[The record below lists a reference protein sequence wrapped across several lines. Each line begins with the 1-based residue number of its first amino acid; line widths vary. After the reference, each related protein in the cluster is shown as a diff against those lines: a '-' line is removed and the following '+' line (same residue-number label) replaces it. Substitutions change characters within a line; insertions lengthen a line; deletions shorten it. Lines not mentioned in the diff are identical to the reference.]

1 MCRYFTGNCKAVWHP
16 TKMKNLTLD
25 DSLLLGR
32 GHERLCYIHPDDA
45 TKVIKIGHKKTR
57 NQNEIESI
65 YYDYL
70 ARTNADLSHLVR
82 CYGYVCANNSK
93 GLVFDRVINSDLS
106 QPLTFDEAI
115 TTKAISKEYANA
127 LLMELMGYLEKNC
140 IVFADIGFGNI
151 LCPKQDNGEYKLII
165 VDGLGARRLGLKLW
179 FSTHITLYAR
189 YRIKSQWK
197 KIMGK
202 FEQLP

>member
-1 MCRYFTGNCKAVWHP
+1 
-16 TKMKNLTLD
+16 MKNLTLD
-25 DSLLLGR
+25 NSLLLGK

-65 YYDYL
+65 YYRYL
-70 ARTNADLSHLVR
+70 ARTNADLSHIIR
-82 CYGYVCANNSK
+82 CYGYVCANNNR
-93 GLVFDRVINSDLS
+93 GLVFDRVMNSDLS

-115 TTKAISKEYANA
+115 KTKAVSKDYAKA
-127 LLMELMGYLEKNC
+127 LLADLKAYLEKNC
-140 IVFADIGFGNI
+140 IIFADIGLGNI
-151 LCPKQDNGEYKLII
+151 LCPKQANGEYKLVI

-179 FSTHITLYAR
+179 LSTHIPLYAR

-197 KIMGK
+197 KIEDK
-202 FEQLP
+202 FAQVP